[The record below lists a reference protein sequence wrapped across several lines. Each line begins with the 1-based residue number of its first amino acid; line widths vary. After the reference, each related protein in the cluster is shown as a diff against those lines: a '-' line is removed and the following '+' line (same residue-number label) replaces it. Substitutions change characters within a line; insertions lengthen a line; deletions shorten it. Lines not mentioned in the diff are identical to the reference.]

1 MKLKRWFRDRLFAL
15 LIVILLVLGIAGA
28 RAWLMGFTLRRF
40 LAAGVGIVV
49 FVIVVVLL
57 IELCTWNSD
66 KRD

>member
-1 MKLKRWFRDRLFAL
+1 MKRFRDRLLAL
-15 LIVILLVLGIAGA
+15 LIVCLLFLAIAGV

-49 FVIVVVLL
+49 FVIVGALF
-57 IELCTWNSD
+57 IELWTWNSD